1 MGRGSAYQSGGLA
14 WAEVHEV
21 KYNWKVSWLQNA
33 ETQVREVQYLN
44 DALDLAREALGN
56 GAMSILILRLDR
68 DA

>member
-1 MGRGSAYQSGGLA
+1 M
-14 WAEVHEV
+14 